1 MIISFLRTVILYG
14 LVICALRLMGK
25 RQIGELQPSELV
37 VAIMISDLAS
47 VPMSDTAIPLA
58 NGIVPI
64 LTLIIAEVVLSYLSL
79 KSEGVR
85 NLLTGKP
92 SVIIRNGIICQE
104 EMRRARYNMEDLL
117 EELRLKDYINIG
129 DVYMAVLETNGELTI
144 VPKSDKRPLKAEDLQ
159 IKSAQETI
167 PYVLISDGK
176 LRKQH
181 LKESGFNMV
190 WVEKQLKRHNI
201 SSVKDVFLLSVDD
214 QQNMVLQI
222 KAKGAAQ

>member
-64 LTLIIAEVVLSYLSL
+64 LTLIIAEVVLSFLSL

-92 SVIIRNGIICQE
+92 SVIIRNGVICQE

-129 DVYMAVLETNGELTI
+129 DVYMAVLETNGELTVI
-144 VPKSDKRPLKAEDLQ
+144 PKSDKRPLKAEDLQ
-159 IKSAQETI
+159 IQSVQETI

-201 SSVKDVFLLSVDD
+201 SSIKDVFLLSVDD

-222 KAKGAAQ
+222 KAKGAAK

>member
-92 SVIIRNGIICQE
+92 SVIIRNGVICQE

-129 DVYMAVLETNGELTI
+129 DVSMAVLETNGELTI

>member
-1 MIISFLRTVILYG
+1 MMISFLRTLILYG

-92 SVIIRNGIICQE
+92 SVIIRNGVICQD

-129 DVYMAVLETNGELTI
+129 DVYMAVLETNGELTV
-144 VPKSDKRPLKAEDLQ
+144 VPKSDKRPLKTEDLKIQ
-159 IKSAQETI
+159 SPQETI
-167 PYVLISDGK
+167 PFVLISDGK

-181 LKESGFNMV
+181 LKESGFNIA
-190 WVEKQLKRHNI
+190 WVEKQLKQHNI
-201 SSVKDVFLLSVDD
+201 SSIKDVFLLSVDD
-214 QQNMVLQI
+214 QKNMVLQI
-222 KAKGAAQ
+222 KTKGASK

>member
-1 MIISFLRTVILYG
+1 MIISFLRTIILYG

-58 NGIVPI
+58 NGIIPI
-64 LTLIIAEVVLSYLSL
+64 LTLIIAEVVLSFLSL
-79 KSEGVR
+79 KSEGLR

-92 SVIIRNGIICQE
+92 SVIIRNGVICQD

-129 DVYMAVLETNGELTI
+129 DVYMAVLETNGELTV
-144 VPKSDKRPLKAEDLQ
+144 VPKTAKRPLKAEDLQ
-159 IKSAQETI
+159 IQSAQETI

-176 LRKQH
+176 LRRQH
-181 LKESGFNMV
+181 LRESGLNMA
-190 WVEKQLKRHNI
+190 WIEKQLKQYHV
-201 SSVKDVFLLSVDD
+201 SSIKDVFLLSVDD
-214 QQNMVLQI
+214 QQNVVLQA
-222 KAKGAAQ
+222 KTKGAAK